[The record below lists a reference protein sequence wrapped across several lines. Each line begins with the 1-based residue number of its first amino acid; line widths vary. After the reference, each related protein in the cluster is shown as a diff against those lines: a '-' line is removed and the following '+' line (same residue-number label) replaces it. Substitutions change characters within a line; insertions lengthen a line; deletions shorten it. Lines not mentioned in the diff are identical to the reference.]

1 MAGEGILLVDKI
13 ICPAGKTT
21 CPEEED
27 KLILWGPV
35 TFDGLLESKMI
46 IEKVIWS
53 SETWLGTSNLESVAC
68 GC

>member
-13 ICPAGKTT
+13 IYPAGKTT

-35 TFDGLLESKMI
+35 TFDSL
-46 IEKVIWS
+46 
-53 SETWLGTSNLESVAC
+53 
-68 GC
+68 